1 MRSPD
6 RLRVGIVEDDVVMG
20 GSLVQRLNLE
30 GYEPLWWRT
39 GREALD
45 AMSRSR
51 PDLLVCDIRLPD
63 MTGED
68 VFAKVRPL
76 LQSTPVLFITAFGDV
91 AQAVRLMREGADEYI
106 TKPFEMEEFLS
117 RINELAN
124 WRAVSVDSGRRSLGV
139 SEAMR
144 GIEDLLRQI
153 ADVESTVLFSGES
166 GSGKE
171 VAARFLHHI
180 SPHGKAPFIAVNCA
194 AIPSELMESELFG
207 HEKGSFTGAHDRHLG
222 YAERARDGVLFLDEV
237 GELSMSL
244 QAKLL
249 RLVQDRDFS
258 RVGGEEQIEFQARL
272 ICATN
277 ADLKAAIK
285 GNRFR
290 EDLFYRIN
298 VIPVVIPPL
307 REHPEDILALVRG
320 YLSYYAS
327 RFRRDVHSVTVAA
340 EEAVLAH
347 DWPGNVRELRNRV
360 ERAVVLA
367 RKPRVSA
374 RDLFPEFAGADR
386 DSSEMPTL
394 KEAREQAEHRHI
406 ERVLALTGGQTTAAA
421 ELLGISRTT
430 LWEKMRK
437 LGLSGEEES

>member
-1 MRSPD
+1 MQSPD

-45 AMSRSR
+45 AISKDR
-51 PDLLVCDIRLPD
+51 PDLLICDIRLPD
-63 MTGED
+63 MSGED
-68 VFAKVRPL
+68 VFAEARPL
-76 LQSTPVLFITAFGDV
+76 LQSTPVLFITAYGDV
-91 AQAVRLMREGADEYI
+91 AQAVRLMREGADEYL
-106 TKPFEMEEFLS
+106 TKPFEMEEFLG
-117 RINELAN
+117 RIKQLAN
-124 WRAVSVDSGRRSLGV
+124 WRATCIDSGRQSLGV
-139 SEAMR
+139 SEPMR

-180 SPHGKAPFIAVNCA
+180 SPRGTAPFIAVNCA

-207 HEKGSFTGAHDRHLG
+207 HEKGAFTGAHDRHLG

-249 RLVQDRDFS
+249 RLVQDREFI
-258 RVGGEEQIEFQARL
+258 RVGGEQQIEFQARL

-277 ADLKAAIK
+277 ANLKAAISN
-285 GNRFR
+285 NRFR

-307 REHPEDILALVRG
+307 REHTEDILALVRG

-327 RFRRDVHSVTVAA
+327 RFRRDARSLTVAA
-340 EEAVLAH
+340 EESVLAH

-374 RDLFPEFAGADR
+374 QDLFPEFVGAGQN
-386 DSSEMPTL
+386 SSEMPTL
-394 KEAREQAEHRHI
+394 KEVREQAEHRHI
-406 ERVLALTGGQTTAAA
+406 ERVLALTGGQTSAAA
-421 ELLGISRTT
+421 ELLGVSRTT

-437 LGLSGEEES
+437 LGLSGDEDV